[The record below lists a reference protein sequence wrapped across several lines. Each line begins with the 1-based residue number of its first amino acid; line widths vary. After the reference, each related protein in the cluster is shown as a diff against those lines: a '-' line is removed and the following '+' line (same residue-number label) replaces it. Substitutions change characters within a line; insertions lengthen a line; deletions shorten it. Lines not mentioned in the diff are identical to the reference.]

1 MSKYVTLFIRSSRIE
16 NWSSTYRKCSKAALY
31 TENCPVA
38 FGIALMGAIK
48 RFFTFTVVIIVD
60 DLAQRIADA
69 LADDEEEDITW
80 AGQFK
85 K

>member
-1 MSKYVTLFIRSSRIE
+1 
-16 NWSSTYRKCSKAALY
+16 
-31 TENCPVA
+31 
-38 FGIALMGAIK
+38 MGAIK

>member
-1 MSKYVTLFIRSSRIE
+1 MFESCPLHTKLSCRVWCL
-16 NWSSTYRKCSKAALY
+16 STALIGA
-31 TENCPVA
+31 TE
-38 FGIALMGAIK
+38 